1 MSFFWFLVMVGCGQ
15 DAEKE
20 APASALPAEPEAGAR
35 AAAEAPA
42 NAGPSD
48 SALRSRLSPEQQ
60 EEEARRALELQVLGT
75 AGSDDGKQLHI
86 LGDQAAS
93 SGALDEALAGV
104 SGAGVTTGRADH
116 RDDGLMG
123 ATGTQF
129 GETFGRGGG
138 HADAAYGGGT
148 RDGLFGAAGAERSA
162 EPLPAG
168 LGGRGHK
175 GEATVAQGAK
185 ADRQGTAAPAAPT
198 VPAGSGDQYARHVET
213 GFVDPAV
220 QPLSTFAADV
230 DTASYSNTRRYLRE
244 GTLPP
249 AGAVRV
255 EEMVNAFAYD
265 YAAPTGAPIA
275 TYTELTTAPWARDRL
290 LLRIGVK
297 AREVPAH
304 EPVAR
309 NLVFLVDV
317 SGSMANDDKLPL
329 VRRALTSLA
338 YALGPHDHVA
348 IVTYAGHAGVA
359 LPPTSGADAYR
370 VLAAIDDLTAGGSTA
385 GAEGIRTAYAL
396 AREHFDTGAVNR
408 VILATDGDFNV
419 GVSDDASLVRLIEE
433 ERESGVYLSV
443 LGVGRG
449 NLQDAKME
457 ALADHG
463 NGTYAYL
470 DSDLEARRVLVDGLN
485 GSLVTVAKDVKLQVE
500 FNPANV
506 GGYRLVGY
514 EDRRLADRDF
524 NDDRKD
530 AGDVGAG
537 HAVTALYELIPA
549 EGAAGVDMLR
559 YQASSPSAAGAHSD
573 ELATIKVRYKS
584 PEGGASQK
592 LSFLV
597 RTAVTPF
604 KEARVD
610 TRWAATVAGFGLLLT
625 GSRSVDGYDWADVRS
640 AARAAVGADPRGE
653 RKEFLELVDRAEA
666 LSDRG

>member
-20 APASALPAEPEAGAR
+20 APASALREAPGEGAK
-35 AAAEAPA
+35 AAAAPTER
-42 NAGPSD
+42 GPSD
-48 SALRSRLSPEQQ
+48 SALRSRVSPEEQR
-60 EEEARRALELQVLGT
+60 EEARRALELQELGT
-75 AGSDDGKQLHI
+75 AGSDDGKQRDI
-86 LGDQAAS
+86 LGDQAGTS
-93 SGALDEALAGV
+93 QALDEALAGV
-104 SGAGVTTGRADH
+104 SGAGVTAGRADH

-129 GETFGRGGG
+129 GETVGRGGG
-138 HADAAYGGGT
+138 HADAAYGGGAV
-148 RDGLFGAAGAERSA
+148 DHLGGASGTERPA

-175 GEATVAQGAK
+175 GESTAAQGAK
-185 ADRQGTAAPAAPT
+185 VDGRATAAPAG
-198 VPAGSGDQYARHVET
+198 AGDTYARHVES

-244 GTLPP
+244 GSLPP

-255 EEMVNAFAYD
+255 EEMVNAFGYD

-297 AREVPAH
+297 ARELPAH

-338 YALGPHDHVA
+338 YALGPKDHVA

-370 VLAAIDDLTAGGSTA
+370 ILAAIDDLTAGGSTA

-470 DSDLEARRVLVDGLN
+470 DSELEARRVLVEGLT

-506 GGYRLVGY
+506 AGYRLVGY

-537 HAVTALYELIPA
+537 HAVTALYELVPA
-549 EGAAGVDMLR
+549 EGAAGVDTLR
-559 YQASSPSAAGAHSD
+559 YQASSPSAAGAHTD
-573 ELATIKVRYKS
+573 ELATIKVRYKA

-625 GSRSVDGYDWADVRS
+625 GSRAVDGYDWADVRS

-666 LSDRG
+666 LSNRG